1 MSAQPASLLPYGIVR
16 VGGVELSRELAS
28 AVVLLRVSNSLRLPD
43 QAYLRIADPR
53 LAYVDSDLLAVGKNV
68 EVLYGASGSSA
79 ATSVFAGPIESIEL
93 DFSSAG
99 AFIAVTAYEPA
110 FALHRNCR
118 TQVFQDM
125 TSSDIAR
132 KVIGA
137 VELTA
142 RLSDTSAGASVHPF
156 LLQAQE
162 TDWQLLWRLADAI
175 GYEVVGEGRTVHFR
189 PAGSTPAATPIQL
202 QRPGN
207 LTSFRPRVS
216 AAQQVGS
223 VQVRGWDPASAEA
236 IVASEDP
243 PPTDSCPGMERS
255 DVATAAHAGE
265 WTIADRAVLGQQ
277 EASALAQS
285 IAAQQTNAWL
295 QAEGV
300 ARGDPRLQAGC
311 RVSLSGVGK
320 RFGGTYTLTSTTHVL
335 RGGRGYETHFSISG
349 RRPDTL
355 LAILDTGAAAT
366 PWGTSVVVG
375 VVTQTDDPE
384 GLGRVRVRY
393 PALGENAE
401 GWWARVTA
409 PAAGTARGLL
419 MMPVAGDEVVL
430 AFEQGDPRRA
440 YVLGAVWNGVAKP
453 GELVKRDG
461 SFSLASDRDIALNA
475 TQQIA
480 LAAKQGLTLQGSK
493 SVSVKSEQQLEL
505 AGGSSIAV
513 KADGSVTVQ
522 AGGEVTLKGQSISL
536 QASTVQ
542 ISGKVSFL

>member
-1 MSAQPASLLPYGIVR
+1 MSLQSASMLPYGIVR
-16 VGGVELSRELAS
+16 VDGADLSQELTA
-28 AVVLLRVSNSLRLPD
+28 AVVLLRVRNSARLPD

-53 LAYVDSDLLAVGKNV
+53 LAYVDSDLLAVGKNL
-68 EVLYGASGSSA
+68 EILFGASGTDTP
-79 ATSVFAGPIESIEL
+79 TSVFAGPIESVEL
-93 DFSSAG
+93 DFVASG

-118 TQVFQDM
+118 TQIFQNM

-132 KVIGA
+132 KLIGA

-142 RLSDTSAGASVHPF
+142 QLDTTSASATVHPF

-162 TDWQLLWRLADAI
+162 TDWQLLWRLADAV
-175 GYEVVGEGRTVHFR
+175 GYEVVGDGRTVSFR
-189 PAGSTPAATPIQL
+189 EADSATTTTIAL

-207 LTSFRPRVS
+207 LTSFSPRVS
-216 AAQQVGS
+216 GAQQVDS

-243 PPTDSCPGMERS
+243 PSTNS
-255 DVATAAHAGE
+255 DLGITRADIATAANAGD
-265 WTIADRAVLGQQ
+265 WTVADRTVLLQQ

-285 IAAQQTNAWL
+285 IAARQANDWL
-295 QAEGV
+295 QADGV
-300 ARGDPRLQAGC
+300 AHGDPRLRAGC
-311 RVSLSGVGK
+311 KVKIEGVGK

-349 RRPDTL
+349 RRSGTL
-355 LAILDTGAAAT
+355 LEMLDTGAPAT
-366 PWGTSVVVG
+366 PWGTSLVVG

-393 PALGENAE
+393 PALGDNAE
-401 GWWARVTA
+401 GWWARVIA
-409 PAAGTARGLL
+409 PAAGAARGLL

-453 GELVKRDG
+453 GDLVKRDG
-461 SFSLASDRDIALNA
+461 SFSLASDCDISLTA
-475 TQQIA
+475 TQQLA
-480 LAAKQGLTLQGSK
+480 LTAKQDMSLQGSQ
-493 SVSVKSEQQLEL
+493 SISVKGKHQLEL
-505 AGGSSIAV
+505 GGDSSITV
-513 KADGSVTVQ
+513 KSNGSVTVQ
-522 AGGEVTLKGQSISL
+522 AGGELTIKGQSISL
-536 QASTVQ
+536 QAATVK
-542 ISGKVSFL
+542 ISGQVSFL